1 MLVLILVSLNVM
13 DLVSHCEC
21 VFIIII
27 IYNLLLAATVTF

>member
-27 IYNLLLAATVTF
+27 YNLLLAATVTF